1 MLHQPDCPLFSETQP
16 IEGEGR
22 KRKKTLIRVIA
33 DQLPKP
39 RKQFENEKN
48 ALKISDEKVIS
59 AINQQLNE
67 AKNKPEKNEK
77 KKPEKKSQ
85 KERERLKF
93 KKKKKIKIKKKKRRI
108 LRI

>member
-1 MLHQPDCPLFSETQP
+1 MMHEPDCPLFNQT

-22 KRKKTLIRVIA
+22 TRKKTLIRVIA

-59 AINQQLNE
+59 
-67 AKNKPEKNEK
+67 
-77 KKPEKKSQ
+77 
-85 KERERLKF
+85 
-93 KKKKKIKIKKKKRRI
+93 
-108 LRI
+108 